1 MASVLITGGGGF
13 IGSWL
18 SCALVKKGWHVRILD
33 NFDPQAHPSGPNGL
47 PEDIELVYGD
57 IRDPQTIARAL
68 QGIDYVV
75 HFAAVVGVGQS
86 MYEINRYCD
95 VNVMGTTVLLEALSK
110 VRGIQKLVVASSM
123 SIYGEG
129 AYCCPN
135 CGPTLAER
143 REQDLRRG
151 IWEPRCSCG
160 AQLIPVPTP
169 ETKLPQPAS
178 VYAVTKYTQEKL
190 CLVVGQSYGIPTLAL
205 RFFNVYGPGQSLQN
219 PYTGVVAIFASRLLA
234 GEAPLIFEDGM
245 QTRDFI
251 HVLDVVNAC
260 IRALESDAAGIALNI
275 GIGCP
280 ISVLQLAEKLRSI
293 LGGPEPCV
301 LNRYRVGDI
310 RHCVADVSRAEQVLG
325 WKASISLDE
334 GLRDLVAWFRDQE
347 GDRISIQRALAELE
361 RRGLLW

>member
-1 MASVLITGGGGF
+1 
-13 IGSWL
+13 
-18 SCALVKKGWHVRILD
+18 
-33 NFDPQAHPSGPNGL
+33 
-47 PEDIELVYGD
+47 
-57 IRDPQTIARAL
+57 
-68 QGIDYVV
+68 
-75 HFAAVVGVGQS
+75 
-86 MYEINRYCD
+86 
-95 VNVMGTTVLLEALSK
+95 
-110 VRGIQKLVVASSM
+110 
-123 SIYGEG
+123 
-129 AYCCPN
+129 
-135 CGPTLAER
+135 
-143 REQDLRRG
+143 
-151 IWEPRCSCG
+151 
-160 AQLIPVPTP
+160 
-169 ETKLPQPAS
+169 
-178 VYAVTKYTQEKL
+178 
-190 CLVVGQSYGIPTLAL
+190 LAL

-275 GIGCP
+275 GTGCP